1 MNRKEKKIWE
11 KKLGL
16 DKYKKSLTR
25 AQRFEMMRNNIIEG
39 NRKEAEMKEFL
50 KIQNNKQED
59 DQIKNKISSRAVDL
73 MLNEGLDYYS
83 ATEKAKVEL
92 GQK

>member
-1 MNRKEKKIWE
+1 MTRKERKIWE

-16 DKYKKSLTR
+16 DKYKKSLPR

-39 NRKEAEMKEFL
+39 NRKEAEMKEFVKL
-50 KIQNNKQED
+50 QNNKQED
-59 DQIKNKISSRAVDL
+59 EQIKNKISKRAIDL
-73 MLNEGLDYYS
+73 MLNEGMDYYS
-83 ATEKAKVEL
+83 ATERAKTEL